1 MYYLVYH
8 IIQQV
13 ADCEPAS
20 PLGQI
25 DAKRSFFMKKNSKPI
40 LLPQSPQPGFDKPF
54 IEYPFQLARLDR
66 RGLTINQSLSGGD
79 AISLRQHGYYQII
92 NGYGTPFEH
101 RDKRGE
107 KRYNEGT
114 SFADIYTQYFL
125 DKELG
130 KLLFSKFLDFE
141 EHFKVAIGYSVSRHF
156 GVNNYRCNDNDNHF
170 PEVKSYLD
178 ISFYPGAIAKPTNEL
193 HSISLHCTKNP
204 TKWYRDNMNHI
215 PPWILLMNATE
226 WQTNSYYLQLPSI
239 LKNEILS
246 EMMPPSITNHLY
258 GSSQEK
264 NDIALF
270 FYSGLELVRG
280 FRNHI
285 AHNIRMYDY
294 QDSIHFLN
302 ITPLVLAGYPNM
314 LKNYEF
320 NKGIGRNDLFALLI
334 WLFVCSPTPDYR
346 SALLGDLEAFYSTPA
361 IQKDSNA
368 KYFFHHESKL
378 PLNFITRLEH
388 LTRVIE

>member
-1 MYYLVYH
+1 
-8 IIQQV
+8 
-13 ADCEPAS
+13 
-20 PLGQI
+20 
-25 DAKRSFFMKKNSKPI
+25 
-40 LLPQSPQPGFDKPF
+40 
-54 IEYPFQLARLDR
+54 
-66 RGLTINQSLSGGD
+66 
-79 AISLRQHGYYQII
+79 
-92 NGYGTPFEH
+92 
-101 RDKRGE
+101 
-107 KRYNEGT
+107 
-114 SFADIYTQYFL
+114 
-125 DKELG
+125 
-130 KLLFSKFLDFE
+130 
-141 EHFKVAIGYSVSRHF
+141 
-156 GVNNYRCNDNDNHF
+156 
-170 PEVKSYLD
+170 
-178 ISFYPGAIAKPTNEL
+178 
-193 HSISLHCTKNP
+193 
-204 TKWYRDNMNHI
+204 
-215 PPWILLMNATE
+215 MNATE